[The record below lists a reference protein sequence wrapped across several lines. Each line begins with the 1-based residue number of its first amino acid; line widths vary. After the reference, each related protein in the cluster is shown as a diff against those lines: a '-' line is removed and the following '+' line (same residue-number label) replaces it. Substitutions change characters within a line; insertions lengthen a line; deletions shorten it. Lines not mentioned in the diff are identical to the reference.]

1 MAENLEQDKVLAGV
15 AQWQCACFPSKTHGF
30 DSRYPLKR
38 DASMNL
44 KIHLCMKKSKRKTI
58 TVAVSGGFDPT

>member
-1 MAENLEQDKVLAGV
+1 
-15 AQWQCACFPSKTHGF
+15 
-30 DSRYPLKR
+30 
-38 DASMNL
+38 MNL